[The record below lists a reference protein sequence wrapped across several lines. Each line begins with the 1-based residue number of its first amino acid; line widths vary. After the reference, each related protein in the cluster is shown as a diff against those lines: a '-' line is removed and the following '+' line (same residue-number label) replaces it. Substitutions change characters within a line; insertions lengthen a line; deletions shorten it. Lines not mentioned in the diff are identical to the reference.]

1 MIPQT
6 SNNEKQATSQGEVF
20 PCKLCH
26 DANNKGKNSEEF
38 TTEIVNQYNVTLIRC
53 QQCLCEQPPTN
64 QCIKCGTQF
73 AQKFCPV
80 CLQNLKIVPKVKHH
94 TGPQQL
100 NLSSNQGFRLYF
112 LKGCDNRQLNLSQ
125 QKEFLNYVKID
136 PYGHAFMIYNS
147 NELKNKVSSWKQT
160 LPWITPYYA
169 FKSNPIEYILKDII
183 NGPYG
188 TFDCASKGEIQ
199 TVINYGVPA
208 SKIVYSNPVKEEKD
222 IYYAKSIGV
231 EITSADTIDEL
242 IKIQRIA
249 PEMKILWRI
258 SIVEENPEKLANLF
272 SGKFGD
278 DIPNSDVAHERF
290 KQIQQMGIQLYGI
303 NFHCGSA
310 VQGSSSFGK
319 AIDLA
324 QECMR
329 IGRLYGHKMELLDV
343 GGGFPTG
350 YIQNNIINALLKTQ
364 NDPLGYQVIA
374 EPGRHFSA
382 NTCYLLF
389 RIMTKRIKHGR
400 LCYHVNESLYHSFNC
415 VLMDGISFENENDQL
430 YSVLNSDESL
440 NTQNSDQSNSSIFG
454 MTCDGGDIIVKNIA
468 LPNDMQVGDW
478 LCVQG
483 MGSYTIGPKSRF
495 NGMKST
501 SKIYQWSS
509 QIEEQN

>member
-1 MIPQT
+1 MITQT
-6 SNNEKQATSQGEVF
+6 SNSDEQGASHSEVNPSKLSQ
-20 PCKLCH
+20 
-26 DANNKGKNSEEF
+26 DANNQGKNSEES
-38 TTEIVNQYNVTLIRC
+38 TAEIMNQYNVTMIRC
-53 QQCLCEQPPTN
+53 QQCQREQPPSN
-64 QCIKCGTQF
+64 KCIQCGIQF
-73 AQKFCPV
+73 AQNISPA
-80 CLQNLKIVPKVKHH
+80 CLQNQKNVPKVEQQ
-94 TGPQQL
+94 TVPQQL
-100 NLSSNQGFRLYF
+100 NLNNNSAFRLYF

-136 PYGHAFMIYNS
+136 PYGHSFMIYNS
-147 NELKNKVSSWKQT
+147 NELKNKVNQWKQA

-169 FKSNPIEYILKDII
+169 IKSNPIDPILKVIVD
-183 NGPYG
+183 GPYG
-188 TFDCASKGEIQ
+188 TFDCASKGEIS
-199 TVINYGVPA
+199 TVIKSGVPG

-222 IYYAKSIGV
+222 IQYAKSMGV

-242 IKIQRIA
+242 IKIQKIA

-258 SIVEENPEKLANLF
+258 SIVEENPEQMATVF

-278 DIPNSDVAHERF
+278 DIPDLDAAHKRF
-290 KQIQQMGIQLYGI
+290 QQIQQMGIQLHGI
-303 NFHCGSA
+303 HFHCGSA

-324 QECMR
+324 KECMK
-329 IGRLYGHKMELLDV
+329 IGRLYGHKMILLDV

-350 YIQNNIINALLKTQ
+350 NIQENIINALKKTE
-364 NDPLGYQVIA
+364 NDPLGYEVIA

-415 VLMDGISFENENDQL
+415 VLMDGITFENENDQL
-430 YSVLNSDESL
+430 YSVFNSDGSQ
-440 NTQNSDQSNSSIFG
+440 NTQNSDHSNVSIFG
-454 MTCDGGDIIVKNIA
+454 MTCDGHDALAKNIT
-468 LPNDMQVGDW
+468 LPSDMQVGDW
-478 LCVQG
+478 LCMSG

-509 QIEEQN
+509 QIEEQI